1 MVPVGQLMQNLKTT
15 SSNLQKPRSQIIC
28 SPKWCNF
35 VPSCHQVALKGHLVW
50 IALIRAGMTNS
61 TCQQCMD
68 IPVATGC
75 CKICIRI
82 YLNLQAHITTINH
95 NFDSKA
101 ICLHVEPFS
110 HFFYIYIYY
119 ICCSVCFSQLKLQ
132 PQNIHLQTCSSIKLI
147 SL

>member
-28 SPKWCNF
+28 SPKCCNF

-50 IALIRAGMTNS
+50 IAL
-61 TCQQCMD
+61 QCMD

-95 NFDSKA
+95 NFESKSN
-101 ICLHVEPFS
+101 LF
-110 HFFYIYIYY
+110 
-119 ICCSVCFSQLKLQ
+119 
-132 PQNIHLQTCSSIKLI
+132 TR
-147 SL
+147 